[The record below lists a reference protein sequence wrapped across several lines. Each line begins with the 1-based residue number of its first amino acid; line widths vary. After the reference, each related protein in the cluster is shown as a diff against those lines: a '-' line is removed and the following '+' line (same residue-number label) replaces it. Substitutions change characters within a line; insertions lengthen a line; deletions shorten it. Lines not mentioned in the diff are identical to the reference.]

1 MISQVIGL
9 SVSHMVGLDWTEE
22 TETSGKQVPGVR
34 RQEMKPGERRLLF
47 LLEKKVSIPRDEI
60 YGVNFLRRNL
70 IFYNLLENVGVKTW
84 KERSQQLLLEC
95 TPLWSALWS
104 H

>member
-1 MISQVIGL
+1 ML
-9 SVSHMVGLDWTEE
+9 GLDWTEE

-34 RQEMKPGERRLLF
+34 RQEMKAGVRE
-47 LLEKKVSIPRDEI
+47 EVVVSAGKKVSIPRDEI

-70 IFYNLLENVGVKTW
+70 IFYNLLGNVGGQNL
-84 KERSQQLLLEC
+84 ERKKSTIIVGVSGVYCSMEC
-95 TPLWSALWS
+95 TVHCVVIS

>member
-1 MISQVIGL
+1 ML
-9 SVSHMVGLDWTEE
+9 GLDWTEE

-34 RQEMKPGERRLLF
+34 RQEMKPGGRGGCCF
-47 LLEKKVSIPRDEI
+47 FWKKVSIPRDEI

-70 IFYNLLENVGVKTW
+70 IFYNLLGNVGGQNL
-84 KERSQQLLLEC
+84 ERKKSTIIVGVSGVYCSMEC
-95 TPLWSALWS
+95 TVHCVVIS